1 MHTLPPLTP
10 INSDF
15 DKATEDDLRGI
26 ENLTNARLPEAVSEF
41 LRRYGGAMFS
51 GEATVTGKD
60 GQASG
65 VFTIFGAAGPKGSVA
80 NDLAAHPD
88 YVIDGV
94 LPIADDMLNN

>member
-1 MHTLPPLTP
+1 MSSIDHYMHTLPPLTP

-60 GQASG
+60 GPPTSDQRVMTPVNRSR
-65 VFTIFGAAGPKGSVA
+65 I
-80 NDLAAHPD
+80 
-88 YVIDGV
+88 
-94 LPIADDMLNN
+94 